1 MLRNGFWYRDAKG
14 FCELAVLN
22 PKPYSPFRFKQS
34 RSNLQGLMVSTLLR
48 LMI

>member
-22 PKPYSPFRFKQS
+22 PKPYSPFEVP
-34 RSNLQGLMVSTLLR
+34 QGQIQTE
-48 LMI
+48 